1 VADNGKLICGPLQRV
16 THLAEGWMSMDVVNR
31 SSTMRGETR
40 EWKVS
45 SSRGDEEE
53 TEYLEIALQ

>member
-1 VADNGKLICGPLQRV
+1 
-16 THLAEGWMSMDVVNR
+16 MSMDVVNR